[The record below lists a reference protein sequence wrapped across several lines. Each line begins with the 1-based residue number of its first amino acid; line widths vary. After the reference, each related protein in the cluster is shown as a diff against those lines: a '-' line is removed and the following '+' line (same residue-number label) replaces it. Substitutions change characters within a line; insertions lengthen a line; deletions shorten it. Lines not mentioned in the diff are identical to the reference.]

1 MCQRG
6 KRRLPGWGNRRGTI
20 KMPLLSPHPAFFE
33 KSGAWRSSNKM
44 INLTDDNFEK
54 EIQDSKKPV
63 LVDFFAEW
71 CPPCQILSPILE
83 KLEKER
89 AEQIVFAK
97 INVDMAPKTSRKFGI
112 NPIPTVILFK
122 DGKPISGFVG
132 LKPESEIRKWLDGL
146 LK

>member
-1 MCQRG
+1 MHQRG
-6 KRRLPGWGNRRGTI
+6 KRKLPGWGDRRNII
-20 KMPLLSPHPAFFE
+20 KMFLLLSRLVFFE
-33 KSGAWRSSNKM
+33 KSGARRSSSKM

-83 KLEKER
+83 KLEKEC
-89 AEQIVFAK
+89 AEKIVFAK
-97 INVDMAPKTSRKFGI
+97 INVDMAPKISQKLRI

-132 LKPESEIRKWLDGL
+132 LKPEAEILKWLEDL

>member
-1 MCQRG
+1 
-6 KRRLPGWGNRRGTI
+6 LN
-20 KMPLLSPHPAFFE
+20 
-33 KSGAWRSSNKM
+33 NKM
-44 INLTDDNFEK
+44 INLTDDNFER

-97 INVDMAPKTSRKFGI
+97 INVDMAPKTSQKLKI

-122 DGKPISGFVG
+122 DGKPISGFIG
-132 LKPESEIRKWLDGL
+132 LKAESEIREWLKDL